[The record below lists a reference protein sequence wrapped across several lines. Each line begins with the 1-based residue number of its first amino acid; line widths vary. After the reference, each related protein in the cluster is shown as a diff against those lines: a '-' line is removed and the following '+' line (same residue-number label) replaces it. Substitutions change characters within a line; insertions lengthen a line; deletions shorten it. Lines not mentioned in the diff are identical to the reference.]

1 MAFNIK
7 IRTADKLFSQY
18 IRERDK
24 WTCQRCGKVHEKN
37 SRNFGVSH
45 YWGRK
50 RESTRFE
57 PDNCVSLCNIP
68 CHQSWGHGDEK
79 DAYREYMI
87 RRLGQ
92 ARFDSLMIQANT
104 YKKRD
109 DKMAI
114 IYIKLLMESLKGDV

>member
-1 MAFNIK
+1 MPFNVK
-7 IRTADKLFSQY
+7 IRKADRLFSQY
-18 IRERDK
+18 IRERDG
-24 WTCQRCGKVHEKN
+24 WTCQRCGKRHDKS

-45 YWGRK
+45 FWGRK

-68 CHQSWGHGDEK
+68 CHNDWGHGDGR
-79 DAYREYMI
+79 DAYRDFMI

-104 YKKRD
+104 CQKKD
-109 DKMAI
+109 DEMAI
-114 IYIKLLMESLKGDV
+114 LYIKTLMKGVKHE